1 MASTEGRA
9 SWSGKLAFVLA
20 AAASAVGLGSMW
32 RFPYL
37 AAKYGGGTFL
47 FMYLVFVFT
56 IGISLLLL
64 ETALGRK
71 TGLSSIGA
79 FKAFGK
85 KFAFIGV
92 FMSAVPFIIVPYYC
106 VIGGWTTKYM
116 TAYITDGPAALADGG
131 AYFSNFMAD
140 GVGSTIFMLVFMAIT
155 YLVVAMG
162 VNKGIE
168 KANLVMMPALIV
180 VSAVLA
186 IYSLTLP
193 GAIEGLAFYLIP
205 DVSKFSPELI
215 ISALGQTF
223 FTLSLAMG
231 IMVTYGSY
239 LDKKEKLTSSVVQ
252 IAGTTFGISLL
263 AGFMIIPS
271 TFAALGSGDA
281 VAQNAGP
288 SLMFIILPQVFNS
301 MGDAGGIIGCVFFVL
316 VIFAALTSSIS
327 LVETCTAIISDG
339 ARMSRNKALAI
350 VIVFTTVVGMIVNF
364 GYSGLSFVQP
374 LGEGTSILDF
384 LDFLS
389 NSVMMPIAAIM
400 TCVFVG
406 WIIKP
411 KAIIDEVKISAGFRA
426 EKAWTV
432 MIKYIAPVCIVLILI
447 AYVAQSLGIITL

>member
-116 TAYITDGPAALADGG
+116 TAYITDGPATLADGG

-140 GVGSTIFMLVFMAIT
+140 GVSSTIFMLVFMAIT

-205 DVSKFSPELI
+205 DVSKFSPELV

-301 MGDAGGIIGCVFFVL
+301 MGDAGGIIGCVFFIL

-339 ARMSRNKALAI
+339 AQMSRNKALAI

-364 GYSGLSFVQP
+364 GYSGLSFIQP

-411 KAIIDEVKISAGFRA
+411 KAIINEVKISARFRA

-432 MIKYIAPVCIVLILI
+432 MIKYIAPVCIVLILV